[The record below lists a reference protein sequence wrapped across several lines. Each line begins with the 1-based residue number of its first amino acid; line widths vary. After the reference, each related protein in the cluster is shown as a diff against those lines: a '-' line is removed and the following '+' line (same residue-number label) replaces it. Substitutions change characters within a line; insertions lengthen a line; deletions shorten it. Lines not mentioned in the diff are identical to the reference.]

1 MPERLLLATRNKGKV
16 RELRA
21 LLLGTGIDVTDLT
34 EFPGVSLPAET
45 GSTFAENALLKAK
58 AAASGAGMWAL
69 ADDSGLEVEALGGA
83 PGVRS
88 ARYAGED
95 ATDQQNNELL
105 LQRLAGVPEERR
117 GARFVSAVALCG
129 PSGQCM
135 VREGYCSG
143 VVARA
148 PRGSGGFGYDPLF
161 YVPAEGMT
169 YAELPAPRK
178 NEISHRARA
187 LLAIR
192 QDIVDRLAPERA
204 HADRHRK

>member
-1 MPERLLLATRNKGKV
+1 MPERLLLATRNRGKV

-21 LLLGTGIDVTDLT
+21 LLDGTGIDVTDLT
-34 EFPGVSLPAET
+34 EFPHVLLPEET
-45 GSTFAENALLKAK
+45 GSTFAENALLKAR
-58 AAASGAGMWAL
+58 AAACGSGMWAL

-88 ARYAGED
+88 ARYSGENASD
-95 ATDQQNNELL
+95 EDNNALL
-105 LQRLAGVPEERR
+105 LQRLAAVPEERR
-117 GARFVSAVALCG
+117 GARFVSSVALCG
-129 PSGQCM
+129 PGGQCV

-143 VVARA
+143 VVAWA

-169 YAELPAPRK
+169 YAELPDSRK

-187 LLAIR
+187 LFAIR
-192 QDIVDRLAPERA
+192 RDIIERLAPEQA
-204 HADRHRK
+204 HVDCHRK